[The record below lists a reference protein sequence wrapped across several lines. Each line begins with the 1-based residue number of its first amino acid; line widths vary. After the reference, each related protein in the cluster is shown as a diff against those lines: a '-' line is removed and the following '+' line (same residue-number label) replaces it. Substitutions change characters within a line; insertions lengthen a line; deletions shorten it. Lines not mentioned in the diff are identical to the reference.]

1 MTQGDTTDTP
11 GSSPADRPVTTE
23 RTDDHPQDDRD
34 LLAAHVAGNSDAFA
48 ELVRR
53 HRDRLWAVALRTTA
67 DREEAADALQDGL
80 ISAFRRAETF
90 RGDAQ
95 VTTWLHRIVV
105 NACLDRMRRRKA
117 RPTEALPEEEDR
129 AAELAMEPAEDPA
142 EVSER
147 RTDVMAALA
156 QLPDEQRAALVLVDM
171 EGYSVDEAA
180 AILGCPP
187 GTVKSRCSRG
197 RARLVPLLTQ
207 YRRPSSPVQEP
218 DDAAPGAD
226 PSHAERSRNRH
237 DAGHV
242 QAGVPPGTPTDD
254 HERDP
259 EASTASAPPHHGG
272 SAL

>member
-1 MTQGDTTDTP
+1 VTP
-11 GSSPADRPVTTE
+11 GAEAD
-23 RTDDHPQDDRD
+23 DDRA
-34 LLAAHVAGNSDAFA
+34 LLAAHVAGDADAFA

-53 HRDRLWAVALRTTA
+53 HRDRLWAVALRTTG
-67 DREEAADALQDGL
+67 DREEASDALQDGL

-105 NACLDRMRRRKA
+105 NACLDRMRRRRT
-117 RPTEALPEEEDR
+117 RPTEALPEDEDR
-129 AAELAMEPAEDPA
+129 AAELAFEPVEDPA

-171 EGYSVDEAA
+171 EGYSVHDAA
-180 AILGCPP
+180 GILGCAP

-207 YRRPSSPVQEP
+207 YRRAAP
-218 DDAAPGAD
+218 DPGGENDAA
-226 PSHAERSRNRH
+226 RSRNHH
-237 DAGHV
+237 DDADV
-242 QAGVPPGTPTDD
+242 QADVPSGTTN
-254 HERDP
+254 HG
-259 EASTASAPPHHGG
+259 SAPAALQSPAPEPPRRGG
-272 SAL
+272 SPL

>member
-1 MTQGDTTDTP
+1 VTSDVE
-11 GSSPADRPVTTE
+11 AD
-23 RTDDHPQDDRD
+23 DDRA
-34 LLAAHVAGNSDAFA
+34 LLAAHVAGDADAFA

-53 HRDRLWAVALRTTA
+53 HRDRLWAVALRTTG
-67 DREEAADALQDGL
+67 DREEASDALQDGL

-105 NACLDRMRRRKA
+105 NACLDRMRRRKT

-129 AAELAMEPAEDPA
+129 AVELAVEPADDPA

-171 EGYSVDEAA
+171 EGYSVDDAA
-180 AILGCPP
+180 AILGCAP

-197 RARLVPLLTQ
+197 RARLVPLLSQ
-207 YRRPSSPVQEP
+207 YRRVPP
-218 DDAAPGAD
+218 DDGEE
-226 PSHAERSRNRH
+226 SSGRSRN
-237 DAGHV
+237 
-242 QAGVPPGTPTDD
+242 
-254 HERDP
+254 
-259 EASTASAPPHHGG
+259 HHGAPRVQPDVPAGTTSPG
-272 SAL
+272 SVTPALQSPVPEPKSQGGEAR

>member
-1 MTQGDTTDTP
+1 MSP
-11 GSSPADRPVTTE
+11 ERPADVSGVHAAHNAGVPKPLDAPSVPQNQTS
-23 RTDDHPQDDRD
+23 DDSA
-34 LLAAHVAGNSDAFA
+34 LIAAHVAGDPEAFS
-48 ELVRR
+48 ELVHR
-53 HRDRLWAVALRTTA
+53 HQDRLWAVALRTTG

-117 RPTEALPEEEDR
+117 RPTEPLPDQEDR
-129 AAELAMEPAEDPA
+129 AVELTVKAAEDPA

-156 QLPDEQRAALVLVDM
+156 LLSGDQRAALVLVDM

-180 AILGCPP
+180 KILDCPA

-207 YRRPSSPVQEP
+207 YRSEP
-218 DDAAPGAD
+218 APNPTD
-226 PSHAERSRNRH
+226 QVRSRNRH
-237 DAGHV
+237 DTDGV
-242 QAGVPPGTPTDD
+242 QPDVPALTI
-254 HERDP
+254 
-259 EASTASAPPHHGG
+259 ATATGSAPLKPSAPPTHGG
-272 SAL
+272 SPQ